1 MIKAVFFDLDGTLCD
16 SGLSW
21 EMGVSASQEL
31 FESRSPGKRQEF
43 EAAWNETNSYLLSE
57 LAAGRM
63 LMRDVI
69 KERYPWTLSR
79 IGIDD
84 RALANELNDCL
95 SETRLEALRP
105 TSGAHN
111 TLRELRPDNHL
122 GIITNGSD
130 ADYPDSQMATLKQI
144 GVCELVDSIWIS
156 DAVGSRKPDSRIF
169 LAALAGAGVRADEAI
184 YVGDSLSHDIAGA
197 NVAGLMSVLIDP
209 LSEFDGSCAE
219 IKPDHVITSI
229 PEVLQ
234 VLADLK

>member
-1 MIKAVFFDLDGTLCD
+1 VIKAVFFDLDGTLCD
-16 SGLSW
+16 SGSSW
-21 EMGVSASQEL
+21 KMGVSASLEL
-31 FESRSPGKRQEF
+31 FESRFPGRLQEF
-43 EAAWNETNSYLLSE
+43 DAAWQETNSFLLSE
-57 LAAGRM
+57 LASGRM

-69 KERYPWTLSR
+69 RERYPRTLAR

-84 RALANELNDCL
+84 RAFADTLNDCL

-105 TSGAHN
+105 MPGAHN
-111 TLRELRPDNHL
+111 TLRRLRPDNHL

-130 ADYPDSQMATLKQI
+130 ADYPDSQMATVKRI

-169 LAALAGAGVRADEAI
+169 IAALEGAGVRADEAI
-184 YVGDSLSHDIAGA
+184 YVGDSLSHDITGA
-197 NVAGLMSVLIDP
+197 SGAGLMSVLIDP

-219 IKPDHVITSI
+219 VIPDHVITSI

-234 VLADLK
+234 ILADLK